1 MQIDDNNIVDETLS
15 AQPTSN
21 EVQGAKQEGSE
32 TSGADVDDENLS
44 EEEKA
49 ERKSNRVQKR
59 IDEITKARREAE
71 RRNAYLEEELA
82 KVRKPAIQIGE
93 KPTLEEFDY
102 DQEAYLDALADYKV
116 KQRLAETANSREENA
131 RKEQEQRELVDF
143 RTRESSIRNEY
154 PDYDQVVY
162 SPNTPISETMA
173 SAIRKDDNGA
183 LVAYFLGKNP
193 DVAYRISQQPP
204 QIQYQAIGGLS
215 DKITEYRQSNGEGS
229 VPSAPQQQQQ
239 PNVTAAPAPPPTV
252 TARGTAVKSPEKM
265 TTEEWMEWRNK
276 QTRKR

>member
-1 MQIDDNNIVDETLS
+1 MQIDDNNIVEETLS
-15 AQPTSN
+15 AQPTST

-32 TSGADVDDENLS
+32 TSGADVDDENLT

-49 ERKSNRVQKR
+49 EKKSHRVQKR

-71 RRNAYLEEELA
+71 RRAAYLEEELA
-82 KVRKPAIQIGE
+82 RVRKPSIQIGE
-93 KPTLEEFDY
+93 KPTLEQFDF
-102 DQEAYLDALADYKV
+102 DQDAYLEALTEYKV
-116 KQRLAETANSREENA
+116 QQRLAESENSREENA
-131 RKEQEQRELVDF
+131 RKEQEQRELIDF
-143 RTRESSIRNEY
+143 RTRESSVRTEY

-204 QIQYQAIGGLS
+204 QVQYQAIGDLS

-229 VPSAPQQQQQ
+229 VPSAPQQQQ

-276 QTRKR
+276 QRQKR